1 MEQLRNLSTGLPS
14 LCEGD
19 CAGRCVPV
27 GAQTGE
33 NARHPRKGTGGGTS
47 RYSAMQRP
55 LDMEAIFPIKDAASA
70 ALMAI
75 KADCLR
81 KAGVIS
87 DQEKQW
93 VDSRVRTLLHDA
105 GLKEA
110 A

>member
-1 MEQLRNLSTGLPS
+1 
-14 LCEGD
+14 
-19 CAGRCVPV
+19 
-27 GAQTGE
+27 
-33 NARHPRKGTGGGTS
+33 
-47 RYSAMQRP
+47 
-55 LDMEAIFPIKDAASA
+55 MEAIFPIKDAALA

-93 VDSRVRTLLHDA
+93 VDSRVRTFLHDV
-105 GLKEA
+105 GLKDA

>member
-1 MEQLRNLSTGLPS
+1 
-14 LCEGD
+14 
-19 CAGRCVPV
+19 
-27 GAQTGE
+27 
-33 NARHPRKGTGGGTS
+33 
-47 RYSAMQRP
+47 
-55 LDMEAIFPIKDAASA
+55 MEAIFQIKDAPSA

-93 VDSRVRTLLHDA
+93 VDSRVRTFLHDA
-105 GLKEA
+105 GLKDA

>member
-1 MEQLRNLSTGLPS
+1 
-14 LCEGD
+14 
-19 CAGRCVPV
+19 
-27 GAQTGE
+27 
-33 NARHPRKGTGGGTS
+33 
-47 RYSAMQRP
+47 MQRQ
-55 LDMEAIFPIKDAASA
+55 LDMEALFPITDAASA

-93 VDSRVRTLLHDA
+93 VDSRARSIFHDA
-105 GLKEA
+105 GLKDA